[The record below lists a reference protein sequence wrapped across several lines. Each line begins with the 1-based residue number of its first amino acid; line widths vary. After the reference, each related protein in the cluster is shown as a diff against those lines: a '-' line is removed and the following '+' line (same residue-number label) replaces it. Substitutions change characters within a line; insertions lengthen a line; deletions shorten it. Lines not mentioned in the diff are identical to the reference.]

1 MCARA
6 EVNAGV
12 IISTADPSFP
22 PAVPLSLAPPSTP
35 NTLINKEEKKTRQM
49 RGENGEEMSEF
60 IDSFILPHKK
70 KIIRAAAAAAAGGRR
85 KKKEKEEELK
95 D

>member
-1 MCARA
+1 
-6 EVNAGV
+6 
-12 IISTADPSFP
+12 
-22 PAVPLSLAPPSTP
+22 
-35 NTLINKEEKKTRQM
+35 M

-70 KIIRAAAAAAAGGRR
+70 KIIRAAAAAGGKR
-85 KKKEKEEELK
+85 KKKEKEEALK

>member
-1 MCARA
+1 
-6 EVNAGV
+6 
-12 IISTADPSFP
+12 
-22 PAVPLSLAPPSTP
+22 
-35 NTLINKEEKKTRQM
+35 M

-70 KIIRAAAAAAAGGRR
+70 KIIRAAAAAAGGKR
-85 KKKEKEEELK
+85 KKKEKEEALK